1 MGQKVGVFISTSL
14 FIALHSVDFCN
25 TYLRSE
31 FQKNDSPALT
41 LSHFMFTWS
50 VIQLAV
56 TFYIAIFVSE
66 ISEHAELTKGEEEHH
81 YTLKQVFIILGDIVK
96 NRNL

>member
-1 MGQKVGVFISTSL
+1 
-14 FIALHSVDFCN
+14 
-25 TYLRSE
+25 
-31 FQKNDSPALT
+31 
-41 LSHFMFTWS
+41 MFTWS

-66 ISEHAELTKGEEEHH
+66 TSEHAELTKGEEEHH